1 MAIAGFWRRAGN
13 DSPETFCRAILAS
26 GSSAQD
32 GALVRVGVDVALG
45 RALRAIL
52 PEDRYDLG
60 PAEFQSAGLLVFD
73 GRIDNR
79 DEIAAALN
87 LSAARVRTTSDAALA
102 ALACQRWGLDCSARL
117 LGDFI
122 LAAWEQ
128 ERRRLTLLR
137 SPLSTR
143 SLSLGTCRSGFFFG
157 SSRLALLQAG
167 KIERRLDEEAL
178 LSILAGGTYVGTADS
193 LFRGI
198 RSLPQGHALVVEQA
212 GERLIPIWDP
222 PAEPGCWRSLDE
234 CGEAL
239 GAELERAV
247 AAQLR
252 RSYGHVAAHLSGG
265 RDSGAVAATA
275 ALLLS
280 ESGEEL
286 LACTGAP
293 AQGFAAR
300 VSASLL
306 VDETALAG
314 RTASLHPNIRHIICR
329 SEPLAPATAQQL
341 QQAHEAPLL
350 TPSNLPWWDAVNRH
364 AAGEGATVLL
374 TGQVGNFSV
383 SVGGPSAVRDLA
395 LEGDWSAFFS
405 AARRFG
411 TQFGWR
417 NAATRIAGPLL
428 PRALYAG
435 LRLLNRGDSSE
446 QSLPLLREP
455 WRRQAERLRHHRTA
469 DRRPPASYRA
479 FLRESLLQI
488 DNADPASAAIYGLD
502 VRDPTADRRLVE
514 AMLSFPAAAWFG
526 DEDRPAFTR
535 AFSDRLPPEIIHARS
550 RAYQQA
556 DWFEQFDPSD
566 LLQSFRTHA
575 RHPLVDELF
584 DLAAVEALVGAWPH
598 GTAWMSDPR
607 RYAQVED
614 LYRNQLLPALAVAG
628 FIALNFPV

>member
-1 MAIAGFWRRAGN
+1 MTIAGFWRRAGN
-13 DSPETFCRAILAS
+13 DSPEEFCRAILAS
-26 GSSAQD
+26 GPSARD
-32 GALVRVGVDVALG
+32 GVVVRVGGDVALG

-52 PEDRYDLG
+52 PEDRCDLG
-60 PAEFQSAGLLVFD
+60 PAEFQPAGLLVFD

-79 DEIAAALN
+79 DEIASALN
-87 LSAARVRTTSDAALA
+87 LSADRLRTMSDAALA
-102 ALACQRWGLDCSARL
+102 ALAWERWGLDCSARL
-117 LGDFI
+117 LGDFT

-128 ERRRLTLLR
+128 ERHRLTLLR
-137 SPLSTR
+137 SPLSMR
-143 SLSLGTCRSGFFFG
+143 SLSYGESRRGFFFG
-157 SSRLALLQAG
+157 SSRFALLHAG
-167 KIERRLDEEAL
+167 EVERRPDEEAL

-198 RSLPQGHALVVEQA
+198 RSLPPGHALVVEQG
-212 GERLIPIWDP
+212 GERLIPIWNLP
-222 PAEPGCWRSLDE
+222 EGPGRWRSVNE

-239 GAELERAV
+239 RAELERAV

-252 RSYGHVAAHLSGG
+252 RSHGRVAAQLSGG

-275 ALLLS
+275 ALLLRA
-280 ESGEEL
+280 SGEEL

-293 AQGFAAR
+293 AEGFAAR
-300 VSASLL
+300 APASLL
-306 VDETALAG
+306 VDEAALAG
-314 RTASLHPNIRHIICR
+314 LTSSLHPNLRHVICR
-329 SEPLAPATAQQL
+329 SEPLASGRSQEL

-350 TPSNLPWWDAVNRH
+350 TPSNLPWWDAVNRR
-364 AAGEGATVLL
+364 ASDEGATVLL

-383 SVGGPSAVRDLA
+383 SAGGPSAVRDLA

-411 TQFGWR
+411 RQFGWR
-417 NAATRIAGPLL
+417 NGATRIAGPLL
-428 PRALYAG
+428 PRAVYAG
-435 LRLLNRGDSSE
+435 LRQLSRGDSSE
-446 QSLPLLREP
+446 QSLPLLRGP
-455 WRRQAERLRHHRTA
+455 WREKAERLRRQRTA

-479 FLRESLLQI
+479 FLRESLLRI

-514 AMLSFPAAAWFG
+514 TMLSFPAAAWFG

-535 AFSDRLPPEIIHARS
+535 AFSDRLPPKIIHART

-584 DLAAVEALVGAWPH
+584 DLAAVETLVAAWPR
-598 GTAWMSDPR
+598 GTAWMSDPT

-614 LYRNQLLPALAVAG
+614 RYRNQLLPALAVAG